1 MQINNKL
8 NKDLKKDPKNIIQ
21 IEIKPIQELKKNLK
35 KLLMH
40 INY

>member
-8 NKDLKKDPKNIIQ
+8 NKDLKKDQKNIIQ
-21 IEIKPIQELKKNLK
+21 IEIKLTQELKKNFK